1 MLPLGSD
8 FPIEGINPLLGFYA
22 AVSRLS
28 VDGDSPHGP
37 GGWYFPSPP
46 ILVNYSRH
54 PRYPSEALTRAEAL
68 KGMTL
73 DPAYASF
80 SERELG
86 SLEKGKKAD
95 FVVLNQNIMQVDMS
109 KVLSTKV
116 EATVIDGEVL
126 YGGIGFSGASSSEIL
141 SLVVQEV
148 LRLRDRA
155 FGYFFG

>member
-1 MLPLGSD
+1 MVIP
-8 FPIEGINPLLGFYA
+8 FPP
-22 AVSRLS
+22 V
-28 VDGDSPHGP
+28 
-37 GGWYFPSPP
+37 
-46 ILVNYSRH
+46 LVNYSRC

-95 FVVLNQNIMQVDMS
+95 FVVLDQNIMQVDMS

-116 EATVIDGEVL
+116 EATVVDGEVL
-126 YGGIGFSGASSSEIL
+126 YGGLGSSGASSLEIL
-141 SLVVQEV
+141 SLVVQEAT
-148 LRLRDRA
+148 RLRDLV
-155 FGYFFG
+155 FGYFFE

>member
-1 MLPLGSD
+1 MV
-8 FPIEGINPLLGFYA
+8 IQ
-22 AVSRLS
+22 LS
-28 VDGDSPHGP
+28 PF
-37 GGWYFPSPP
+37 FPS
-46 ILVNYSRH
+46 IIHIVS
-54 PRYPSEALTRAEAL
+54 RYPSEALTRAEAL

-95 FVVLNQNIMQVDMS
+95 FVILDQNIMQIDMS

-126 YGGIGFSGASSSEIL
+126 YGGIRSSGATSFHISFL
-141 SLVVQEV
+141 VQEAT
-148 LRLRDRA
+148 RLRDRVV
-155 FGYFFG
+155 GYFSV